1 MKILNT
7 QETKQVVKFAG
18 GQVWSW
24 SSLNDITRGHGQVLP
39 WSSFAL
45 VKYYHQWS
53 SLTLVKYVPGQ
64 VRPCSSCHALHS
76 GSHSYWLQSYHRKG
90 RGYLLFKSPINN

>member
-1 MKILNT
+1 MKILHT
-7 QETKQVVKFAG
+7 QETTQVVKFAG

-24 SSLNDITRGHGQVLP
+24 SSLNDITCGHGQVLL
-39 WSSFAL
+39 WSSLAL
-45 VKYYHQWS
+45 VKF
-53 SLTLVKYVPGQ
+53 VPGQ

-76 GSHSYWLQSYHRKG
+76 GSHSYWLQSYHGKG